1 MKKIFQILI
10 FGLIYTFVGCSS
22 HVGIDKVS
30 TEYIEYTNEGLPA
43 LSKGNRVFMD
53 RNTLQKAIT
62 NSKLLN
68 TKRKKAI
75 WNSILNNTDFKKENI
90 LIYTFHE
97 NSICDYDEKF
107 IKKDSEQVDIVFSM
121 SNNPNALCRYSD
133 INYYFAYKVSKS
145 IQRVGVKAFKH
156 DYVLVEMKE

>member
-10 FGLIYTFVGCSS
+10 LGLTYAFIGCSS
-22 HVGIDKVS
+22 HVGINKVL
-30 TEYIEYTNEGLPA
+30 IEYTEAGLPA
-43 LSKGNRVFMD
+43 LSKSNRIFMD

-75 WNSILNNTDFKKENI
+75 WKSILNNTDFKKENI

-97 NSICDYDEKF
+97 NSICDYEEKF
-107 IKKDSEQVDIVFSM
+107 IKKDSKQIDIIFSI
-121 SNNPNALCRYSD
+121 SNNPNAICRHSD
-133 INYYFAYKVSKS
+133 ITYYFAYKVSKN
-145 IQRVGVKAFKH
+145 IEKVGIKAFKH
-156 DYVLVEMKE
+156 DYVIVEMK

>member
-10 FGLIYTFVGCSS
+10 FVLTYAFVGCSS
-22 HVGIDKVS
+22 HVGIDKIL
-30 TEYIEYTNEGLPA
+30 IEYTEEGLPA
-43 LSKGNRVFMD
+43 LSKDNRIFMD
-53 RNTLQKAIT
+53 RDTLQKAIT

-75 WNSILNNTDFKKENI
+75 WKSILNNTDFKKENI

-97 NSICDYDEKF
+97 NSICDYEEKF
-107 IKKDSEQVDIVFSM
+107 IKKNSKQIDIIFSI

-133 INYYFAYKVSKS
+133 ITYYFAYKVSKN
-145 IQRVGVKAFKH
+145 IEKVGIKAFKH
-156 DYVLVEMKE
+156 DYVIVEMK